1 MTKKE
6 TKTTSSQP
14 ETAQAGEKTP
24 VTMNADAVKETEGKK
39 KSTQTTR
46 NTKKDTPPQEA
57 NESYEDVEKKFI
69 EEASKVHV
77 PISVAMNELRANINN
92 SIAAAQNSGL
102 HIECIL
108 EVFRSI
114 VSLLETTASQTA
126 MEESTTY
133 QKEIEEIR
141 SKFKL

>member
-46 NTKKDTPPQEA
+46 NTKKDTPLQEA
-57 NESYEDVEKKFI
+57 NESYEDAEKKFI